1 MVGGRRASSWGGI
14 FLIWLAELGDASRYA
29 DKLRLIAR
37 PDTVPTTPITEA
49 QLPIQRRDEETVQ
62 RL

>member
-29 DKLRLIAR
+29 DHLGLIAR
-37 PDTVPTTPITEA
+37 PDTVTATPITQA
-49 QLPIQRRDEETVQ
+49 QLPSQRRDEETVQ